1 MKIDSFYSDY
11 FLKFNVISTDSRKVV
26 KDSIFISLSG
36 ENFNGNRFASS
47 ALENGAAL
55 AVVDDA
61 DFFVDNGKY
70 VLVDDSLT
78 FLQKLANYHRTHF
91 NCPVLAITGTNGKT
105 TTKELVAGAL
115 SLKFKTYYTQGNL
128 NNQIGV
134 PLTLLSVNPND
145 AQFVVVEMGAN
156 HLTDIQELCDIAQP
170 DYALV
175 TSVGKAH
182 LEGFGSIDAV
192 VKTKTDLYRFVEKN
206 HGICFV
212 NADSELLMNNKPNSN
227 FILYGTNRNDVYL
240 TCWGMPDSNKV
251 NVSFKWRY
259 GTEAI
264 CNVSSS
270 LYGQYNY
277 LNMLAAA
284 CVACF
289 FGVDCFDVNDF
300 LSKFNTNNNRSQI
313 IEKENVTIISDA
325 YNANPSSVDAA
336 LSSLDKIDAAD
347 KVVILGDM
355 FELGADSSK
364 EHESVVNKLKSMNLK
379 KVFLVGENYYLH
391 KQCVIDDNDFMM
403 FKTTEEVASYLKNNK
418 LNNCIVLL
426 KGSRAMKLEQLIE
439 VL

>member
-1 MKIDSFYSDY
+1 MKIDSFYNDF
-11 FLKFNVISTDSRKVV
+11 FLKYNVISTDSRKVV

-36 ENFNGNRFASS
+36 NNFNGNKFASS
-47 ALENGAAL
+47 AIENGAAV

-61 DFFVDNGKY
+61 DFFIDNGKY
-70 VLVDDSLT
+70 VLVDDSLS
-78 FLQKLANYHRTHF
+78 FLQQLANYHRLHF

-134 PLTLLSVNPND
+134 PLTLLSVNPDD

-156 HLTDIQELCDIAQP
+156 HTTDIQELCSIAQP

-182 LEGFGSIDAV
+182 LEGFGSLSAI

-212 NADSELLMNNKPNSN
+212 NADSELLMDNKPNSN
-227 FILYGTNRNDVYL
+227 VILYGTNRNDVFL
-240 TCWGMPDSNKV
+240 TCWGMPDFNGV
-251 NVSFKWRY
+251 NVKFNWRY
-259 GTEAI
+259 GTEPI
-264 CNVSSS
+264 CAVNAS

-289 FGVDCFDVNDF
+289 FGVDCIAVNKF
-300 LSKFNTNNNRSQI
+300 LSTFNSNNNRSQI

-325 YNANPSSVDAA
+325 YNANPSSIDAA
-336 LSSLDKIDAAD
+336 LSSLAKIESDN

-355 FELGADSSK
+355 FELGSNSSQ
-364 EHESVVNKLKSMNLK
+364 EHENVIEKLKTMNLK
-379 KVFLVGENYYLH
+379 KIILVGENYFLH
-391 KQCVIDDNDFMM
+391 NQSVINSDSFMI
-403 FKTTEEVASYLKNNK
+403 FKTTEEVAAYLGNNK
-418 LNNCIVLL
+418 LKDCIVLL
-426 KGSRAMKLEQLIE
+426 KGSRAMKLEQLID